1 MSVVAVVAVL
11 IINSMRESDRI
22 ALAKWAIAYR
32 DNPNTLPRSP
42 NQALAIKIHEYMSH
56 GEWRTTKAI
65 ASELKEPLSSVRLV
79 MVAIRDAWSYEVS
92 RNPKK
97 GYRRLN

>member
-1 MSVVAVVAVL
+1 
-11 IINSMRESDRI
+11 MRNTDRI

-32 DNPNTLPRSP
+32 DNPTTLSRSP

-65 ASELKEPLSSVRLV
+65 ATELREPLSSVRLV
-79 MVAIRDAWSYEVS
+79 MLVIGKHWNYEVS
-92 RNPKK
+92 RNKNK
-97 GYRRLN
+97 GYRRLD